1 MASRIK
7 TAHEHFVEGTTSKAK
22 TGVESVYV
30 GGRPKIPGH
39 LSAAARSEFK
49 RACKILLERGTA
61 TPGDFVTLALYAEV
75 YARWVESKKQLGF
88 EFIVT
93 TKVTDNNGNLR
104 TVDRP
109 NPLIKVVETAEG
121 RLHSL
126 ARTLGLTP
134 GDRDKVRKTK
144 TADDAKP
151 ANPMD
156 EFMARRPRPVLFPKK
171 TEQPNGPSGATYVNP
186 GTSGNGNQEPAASPE
201 QSQHGDEEVAES

>member
-1 MASRIK
+1 MANRLK

-22 TGVESVYV
+22 TAVESVYV

-39 LSAAARSEFK
+39 LSKDARSEFK
-49 RACKILLERGTA
+49 RACKILLDRGTA

-75 YARWVESKKQLGF
+75 YARWVESKKQLGS
-88 EFIVT
+88 EFIIT
-93 TKVTDNNGNLR
+93 TQVTDNNGNLR

-144 TADDAKP
+144 TAEDAKP
-151 ANPMD
+151 TNPMD
-156 EFMARRPRPVLFPKK
+156 AFIARSRPRPVLFPKR
-171 TEQPNGPSGATYVNP
+171 EAQPNEPSGTTAGDSEP
-186 GTSGNGNQEPAASPE
+186 SGS
-201 QSQHGDEEVAES
+201 